1 MVFVLTQ
8 LRGPFPTKGA
18 WDRLMPGDLAENL
31 IWQKVPLQRVG
42 DHQEL
47 ANLAAYTDF
56 SAYINGEVVV
66 IDGGEWLKALVNLIC
81 WRRFQRNFGTN

>member
-1 MVFVLTQ
+1 VILPKKIY
-8 LRGPFPTKGA
+8 G
-18 WDRLMPGDLAENL
+18 
-31 IWQKVPLQRVG
+31 KVPLQRVG

-47 ANLAAYTDF
+47 ANLAAYMVSDF

-66 IDGGEWLKALVNLIC
+66 IDGGEWLKVLVNLIC